1 MRVYVKEDGKKH
13 VIFVP
18 IPSILIFNHINALL
32 VPLVFRRSAA
42 KRGVNINIRLAMR
55 LVNTYW
61 HCRIRY
67 PGWKLVDIKSG
78 EDRVLVKL

>member
-1 MRVYVKEDGKKH
+1 MRVYVKEENKKH
-13 VIFVP
+13 GIFVP

-32 VPLVFRRSAA
+32 LPLFFRRSAA
-42 KRGVNINIRLAMR
+42 KRGIHINIRLAMR

-61 HCRIRY
+61 SCRFRY

-78 EDRVLVKL
+78 KDRVLVKL